1 MANNTAKE
9 KTNVQTKP
17 EQTKPEQTKPVQTP
31 AKKGPT
37 YTVEEFAAAP
47 ESLGANADIV
57 TAALLSAGKESYT
70 VSEAKDIVKKFK
82 DKEVK

>member
-9 KTNVQTKP
+9 KANVQTKP
-17 EQTKPEQTKPVQTP
+17 EQAKPVQTP
-31 AKKGPT
+31 AKKEPT
-37 YTVEEFAAAP
+37 YTVEEFASAP
-47 ESLGANADIV
+47 ETLGANADIV
-57 TAALLSAGKESYT
+57 TAALLSVGKESYT